1 MGQNSTLMQT
11 GLDWWNENSI
21 LNQNALQNS
30 FSVADVDNGLMGYKF
45 PCLKLNGL
53 DLFKTLINITNQYI
67 IEKER
72 NQHKQQLFL
81 MFSI

>member
-30 FSVADVDNGLMGYKF
+30 FSVADVDDGLMGYKF

-53 DLFKTLINITNQYI
+53 DLLSPNLDQNVD
-67 IEKER
+67 
-72 NQHKQQLFL
+72 
-81 MFSI
+81 